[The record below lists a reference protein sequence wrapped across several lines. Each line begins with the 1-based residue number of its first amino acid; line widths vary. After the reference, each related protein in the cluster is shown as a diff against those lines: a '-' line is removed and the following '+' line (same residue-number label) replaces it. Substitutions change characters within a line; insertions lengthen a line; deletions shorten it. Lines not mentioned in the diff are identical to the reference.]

1 MSDDFPKSGSSQKV
15 IVLEDLPKKDVKDA
29 GEESVVSVAVDSELV
44 EDLYIDEQEEK
55 ALVKKLDLRLLP
67 MLAFMY
73 FLSSLDRSNIG
84 NAYTSG
90 MKEDLNLTS
99 RQYSNCVSV
108 FYSTYLAAEL
118 PAVLVLKR
126 ANVKYYMSFL
136 VFSWSII
143 TLSSGFVRSHKSL
156 LALRVLLGTF
166 EGGFFPAMTLI
177 ISIVYKPQ
185 EQAKRIAF
193 FFGSAALSG
202 AFGGLIATGLSSVK
216 NGGGLEGWRW
226 LYIIEGLISVCASVW
241 LFFGLPAK
249 FEVLPFLNER
259 ECHLMNIR
267 SKQRTQYMGN
277 SEKFSWSCV
286 KDAFLDFKTY
296 LSFTI
301 QFCQDTIMY
310 GFSTFLTAI
319 LKMGLGFSSMQAQY
333 LSVPVYIL
341 AGVVFLISAFLSD
354 KLRMRGPIFFC
365 YNLLGIVGY
374 ILLLSV
380 SNSAVKYFACYLIT
394 FSLYTGTGLNI
405 SWLTNNMAPHYKRA
419 TALGL
424 NQTLGNLSGAIAGQI
439 YTKSPYTFGNSFSLG
454 CIVLS
459 NILTLSQVII
469 LKRINIKRKK
479 ILNGE
484 ISDNMKNRRG
494 DWALDYEYCL

>member
-1 MSDDFPKSGSSQKV
+1 MSDSLPKSDNIQKV
-15 IVLEDLPKKDVKDA
+15 IALEDFSKMKVKDA

-55 ALVKKLDLRLLP
+55 ALVKKLDFRLLP

-259 ECHLMNIR
+259 ECHLMSIR
-267 SKQRTQYMGN
+267 SKQRTQYMG
-277 SEKFSWSCV
+277 STEKFSWSCV

-296 LSFTI
+296 LSRYN
-301 QFCQDTIMY
+301 FCQDTIMY
-310 GFSTFLTAI
+310 GFSTFL
-319 LKMGLGFSSMQAQY
+319 LPFSKLGLGFPPCRPSTWVY
-333 LSVPVYIL
+333 LCTSCWCRV
-341 AGVVFLISAFLSD
+341 LISAFLSD
-354 KLRMRGPIFFC
+354 WFKMRGPIFFF

-380 SNSAVKYFACYLIT
+380 GNDAVKYFACYLIT

-459 NILTLSQVII
+459 NILTLCQVII